1 MKEQKIQVLQD
12 QIKEKQIEF
21 RDKNL
26 QLEEELEMEREN
38 GVKLTKA
45 RAQRDS
51 Y

>member
-1 MKEQKIQVLQD
+1 MLQE

-26 QLEEELEMEREN
+26 QLEEELEIEREN
-38 GVKLTKA
+38 GQKLTKV